1 MKSFI
6 LFLVEYLLYIKLI
19 ISALALVSAQFND
32 FANLNDLFASL
43 TENLA
48 VAPAQGTTTE
58 NVVPDI
64 AAPGARYV
72 VATTTLT
79 TTQNT
84 TPPTQPPVTSTAGGC
99 WKCDAM
105 TYGQCAAQGSF
116 ELCAGDTDTTTG
128 QAAVCFLELRET
140 NQQLQQLCTGCK
152 DVNAC
157 NNLKAQN
164 FVGSAASARA
174 GRFNDQCK
182 NEWFIQTLGQRYG
195 SSQSTCRTC
204 FAMCTD
210 NAADSHKC
218 FGGLNTNDA
227 NADFFLYPTFGS
239 AAGEL
244 KSGTV
249 TLGQAGRLNSA
260 AKTRVQTT
268 HTNPLGVTV
277 GNIGIPT
284 GVFAPNNN
292 EISDPAVQA
301 NQLMWGAE
309 ESANAVSGN
318 GKSNSGRGN
327 NPVTS
332 AANDATNMYL
342 YWAIQDAPK
351 AWWEM
356 DLVQVASA
364 MQSGAAATLAAR
376 ISPQVLY

>member
-1 MKSFI
+1 MK
-6 LFLVEYLLYIKLI
+6 LFTNL
-19 ISALALVSAQFND
+19 SAVALVSAQFND

-48 VAPAQGTTTE
+48 VEPVRGTTTE

-164 FVGSAASARA
+164 FVGSAGSKRA

-210 NAADSHKC
+210 NANDSHKC
-218 FGGLNTNDA
+218 FGGLNSNDA
-227 NADFFLYPTFGS
+227 NADQFLYPAFGS
-239 AAGEL
+239 SAGEL
-244 KSGTV
+244 RSGTV
-249 TLGQAGRLNSA
+249 SLGQAGRLNSA

-268 HTNPLGVTV
+268 HLNPSSVAV

-284 GVFAPNNN
+284 GVFAPSVT
-292 EISDPAVQA
+292 EINDNLLP
-301 NQLMWGAE
+301 NQLMWGAQE
-309 ESANAVSGN
+309 AAGTVTGN
-318 GKSNSGRGN
+318 GKSNASRGTN
-327 NPVTS
+327 HVTS
-332 AANDATNMYL
+332 TANDATNMYL

-364 MQSGAAATLAAR
+364 MQSNAGATLAAR
-376 ISPQVLY
+376 ISPQTLY